1 MIIFAQIF
9 LLSLVILG
17 MGLVV
22 LRYRQRKIGT
32 LAFLLW
38 LVLWTGAAAVIVFPN
53 SSVIVA
59 RLLGIGRGA
68 DLVLYTSLIVTLYLL
83 FRMYVRLEQVNR
95 EVTQIVRALALRDRS
110 LKQSQD
116 ENHRASQPVDQNP
129 TVQSVTSADRS

>member
-1 MIIFAQIF
+1 
-9 LLSLVILG
+9 
-17 MGLVV
+17 MGLVI

-38 LVLWTGAAAVIVFPN
+38 LVLWIGAAAVIVFPN

-129 TVQSVTSADRS
+129 TVESVTSAERS

>member
-1 MIIFAQIF
+1 VIIFAQIF

-22 LRYRQRKIGT
+22 LRYRQRKIST

>member
-9 LLSLVILG
+9 LLSLVIIG
-17 MGLVV
+17 MGLVI

-68 DLVLYTSLIVTLYLL
+68 DLVLYTSLIVTFYVL
-83 FRMYVRLEQVNR
+83 FRVYVRLEQVNR
-95 EVTQIVRALALRDRS
+95 EITQIVRTLALREGS
-110 LKQSQD
+110 LGHS
-116 ENHRASQPVDQNP
+116 ENEHHRASQPVDQNP
-129 TVQSVTSADRS
+129 